1 VDGRTAERPSPAV
14 STADAGAD
22 GAPGFRHGAALF
34 DSDAALLEVA
44 LPFLEEGLA
53 AGDLTVL
60 SCTPGTADL
69 VRRELGPAGRGLESD
84 PGLIPQDNRPPD
96 VFTLLRQYALR
107 AAENGGGRLRVLA
120 EVPATDDPRQARE
133 EMRIEAAANRV
144 MADLPVTN
152 LCVYDSRRLPADLVA
167 AAGSTH
173 PHLASGAAWTANAAY
188 REPASYVRSLPTPR
202 EPLESTPPVVRV
214 ESAAT
219 LVELRRSM
227 TGALPGLVRDE
238 EQLEDLRLAISE
250 VAANAFRHGARPI
263 SGRLWS
269 DGRQVV
275 CEITDSGTT
284 FDDPLAG
291 FVPAHGYDL
300 GRGGM
305 GLWLARKLCDHV
317 DIFPEPAGFTVR
329 LITALR

>member
-1 VDGRTAERPSPAV
+1 VV
-14 STADAGAD
+14 
-22 GAPGFRHGAALF
+22 

-44 LPFLEEGLA
+44 LPFLEAGLA

-69 VRRELGPAGRGLESD
+69 VRRELGPGARSLESD
-84 PGLIPQDNRPPD
+84 AGLVPQGIRPPD
-96 VFTLLRQYALR
+96 VFALLRRYAHR
-107 AAENGGGRLRVLA
+107 AIEGGSGRLRVLA

-133 EMRIEAAANRV
+133 EMRVEAAVNQV

-167 AAGSTH
+167 SARSTH
-173 PHLASGAAWTANAAY
+173 PHLVSPAAWSANAAY
-188 REPASYVRSLPTPR
+188 TEPASFVRSLPTPR
-202 EPLESTPPVVRV
+202 EPLEGTPPVVQVR
-214 ESAAT
+214 SAAT
-219 LVELRRSM
+219 LAELRRRM
-227 TGALPGLVRDE
+227 TGPLPGIVRDE

-250 VAANAFRHGARPI
+250 VAANAFRHGTRPV

-269 DGRQVV
+269 DARELV

-284 FDDPLAG
+284 FDNPLAG

-317 DIFPEPAGFTVR
+317 DLFPEPTGFTVR
-329 LITALR
+329 LTAALR